1 MSSTEPRRTALDAL
15 HRSLGA
21 TMTDFAGWD
30 MPLRYGSERDEHNA
44 VRTRAGLFDLSH
56 MGEITVT
63 GLGPARVLHFAL
75 VEHLRREAGPRP
87 LHDDLPRGRRHPGRP
102 DRLPAGDTEYMVVAN
117 ASNAQVVLDALTG
130 RAAGFD
136 AEVRDDRDAYALL
149 AVQGLDLRS
158 SRASPTS
165 ACTAEQ
171 LRRRP
176 ALGTVA
182 GVPALIARTGYTGED
197 GFELFVKPEHAV
209 ELWQA
214 LTKAGEGHGLVPC
227 GLSCRDTL
235 RLEAGM
241 PLYGNELSTS
251 LTPFDAGLGRVVKFE
266 KEGDFVGR
274 AALAEAAERAAQY
287 LLRVL
292 VGLVAHG
299 RRVPRAG
306 YAVVAGGEKIGEV
319 TSGAPPRTLGRPIA
333 MAYVD
338 ALSRAPRVS
347 AWTSAAATSRTT
359 SWRCRS
365 TSGRSSPSWTASG
378 QSDGSPRACVR
389 RGVPPVRPR
398 SAPSPFTS
406 SFPRTGEF
414 RP

>member
-1 MSSTEPRRTALDAL
+1 MSSTEPRRTALDAT
-15 HRSLGA
+15 HRALGA

-30 MPLRYGSERDEHNA
+30 MPLRYGSERDEHLA

-63 GLGPARVLHFAL
+63 GPQATELLNHAL
-75 VEHLRREAGPRP
+75 VGNIGTVKPGRARYTMICREDGGI
-87 LHDDLPRGRRHPGRP
+87 LDDLIVY
-102 DRLPAGDTEYMVVAN
+102 RLDDTGADAAHYMVVAN
-117 ASNAQVVLDALTG
+117 ASNAQVVLDALTE

-149 AVQGLDLRS
+149 AVQGPESPGILASLTDADLDGLKYY
-158 SRASPTS
+158 AGLP
-165 ACTAEQ
+165 
-171 LRRRP
+171 
-176 ALGTVA
+176 GTVA

-209 ELWQA
+209 GLWEA
-214 LTKAGEGHGLVPC
+214 LTRAGEGAGLVPC

-241 PLYGNELSTS
+241 PLYGHELTTA

-274 AALAEAAERAAQY
+274 AALTEAAERAATQPP
-287 LLRVL
+287 RVL
-292 VGLVAHG
+292 VGLVAEG

-306 YAVVAGGEKIGEV
+306 YQVVADGEVIGEV
-319 TSGAPPRTLGRPIA
+319 TSGAPSPTLGRPIA

-338 ALSRAPRVS
+338 PAHAAPGTAGVGVDIRGSHEPYEVVALPFYK
-347 AWTSAAATSRTT
+347 
-359 SWRCRS
+359 
-365 TSGRSSPSWTASG
+365 
-378 QSDGSPRACVR
+378 R
-389 RGVPPVRPR
+389 RK
-398 SAPSPFTS
+398 
-406 SFPRTGEF
+406 
-414 RP
+414 

>member
-1 MSSTEPRRTALDAL
+1 MSSSASHPLRHTALDAV

-30 MPLRYGSERDEHNA
+30 MPLRYGSEREEHLA
-44 VRTRAGLFDLSH
+44 VRTKAGLFDLSH

-63 GLGPARVLHFAL
+63 GPQAAALLDHAL
-75 VEHLRREAGPRP
+75 VGNIGAVRAGRARYTMICQADGGI
-87 LHDDLPRGRRHPGRP
+87 LDDLIVY
-102 DRLPAGDTEYMVVAN
+102 RLAETEYLVVAN
-117 ASNAQVVLDALTG
+117 ASNAQVVLDALTE

-149 AVQGLDLRS
+149 AVQGPESPGILAALTDADLS
-158 SRASPTS
+158 GLKYYAGLP
-165 ACTAEQ
+165 
-171 LRRRP
+171 
-176 ALGTVA
+176 GTVA

-209 ELWQA
+209 ELWRA
-214 LTKAGEGHGLVPC
+214 LTEAGEAAGLVPC

-241 PLYGNELSTS
+241 PLYGNELTAQ

-274 AALAEAAERAAQY
+274 EALAAAAERAASKPP
-287 LLRVL
+287 RVL
-292 VGLVAHG
+292 VGLVAEG

-306 YAVVAGGEKIGEV
+306 YPVVADGAVIGEV
-319 TSGAPPRTLGRPIA
+319 TSGAPSPTLGKPIA

-338 ALSRAPRVS
+338 AAHAAPGTEGVGVDIRGTHEPYEIV
-347 AWTSAAATSRTT
+347 TL
-359 SWRCRS
+359 
-365 TSGRSSPSWTASG
+365 PFYK
-378 QSDGSPRACVR
+378 R
-389 RGVPPVRPR
+389 RK
-398 SAPSPFTS
+398 
-406 SFPRTGEF
+406 
-414 RP
+414 

>member
-44 VRTRAGLFDLSH
+44 VRTKAGLFDLSH

-63 GLGPARVLHFAL
+63 GPGAAALLDFAL
-75 VEHLRREAGPRP
+75 VGNIGGVKPGRARYTMICREDGGI
-87 LHDDLPRGRRHPGRP
+87 LDDLIVY
-102 DRLPAGDTEYMVVAN
+102 RLGETEAESSHYMVVAN
-117 ASNAQVVLDALTG
+117 ASNAQTVLDALVE
-130 RAAGFD
+130 RSAGFD

-149 AVQGLDLRS
+149 AVQGPESPAILASLTDADLDGLKYY
-158 SRASPTS
+158 AGLP
-165 ACTAEQ
+165 
-171 LRRRP
+171 
-176 ALGTVA
+176 GTVA

-214 LTKAGEGHGLVPC
+214 LTKAGEGAGLVPC

-241 PLYGNELSTS
+241 PLYGNELSTA

-274 AALAEAAERAAQY
+274 AALAEAAERAAARPP
-287 LLRVL
+287 RVL
-292 VGLVAHG
+292 VGLVAEG

-306 YAVVAGGEKIGEV
+306 YAVVAGGEVIGEV
-319 TSGAPPRTLGRPIA
+319 TSGAPSPTLGKPIA

-338 ALSRAPRVS
+338 PAHAAPGAEGVGVDIRGSHEPYEVVALPFYK
-347 AWTSAAATSRTT
+347 
-359 SWRCRS
+359 
-365 TSGRSSPSWTASG
+365 
-378 QSDGSPRACVR
+378 R
-389 RGVPPVRPR
+389 RK
-398 SAPSPFTS
+398 
-406 SFPRTGEF
+406 
-414 RP
+414 